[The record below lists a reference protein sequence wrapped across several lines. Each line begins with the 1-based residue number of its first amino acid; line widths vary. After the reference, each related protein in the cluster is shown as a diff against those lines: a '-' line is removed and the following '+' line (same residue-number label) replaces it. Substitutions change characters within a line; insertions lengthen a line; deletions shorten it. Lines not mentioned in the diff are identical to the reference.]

1 MKTLKLI
8 AVDIDGP
15 LLADSF
21 APLLKLSCEFYGLDY
36 TKEMEDNMFSR
47 NRAEAVA
54 YFRSQFK
61 EVPEDLKGKSS
72 KEMEQSYFDFRQNY
86 LKENPIKL
94 AEGAEALMDLLPSLG
109 VKLVCYGGLDE
120 KYMRRELGA
129 SADIFEQ
136 YICTNN
142 FRPGVREIVED
153 YYQLPA
159 HHVLF
164 IDDVN
169 FVATH
174 ARRIGACFIGV
185 PASTD
190 WGFQRHGM
198 KNAGLPFICSSSGEI
213 DLALLNH
220 VDALAAENK
229 FWEFNP
235 HSTNN

>member
-94 AEGAEALMDLLPSLG
+94 AEGAEALMNLLSSLG

-120 KYMRRELGA
+120 KYMRLELGA

-190 WGFQRHGM
+190 WGFQRQGM

-229 FWEFNP
+229 FWEFTP

>member
-15 LLADSF
+15 LLTDSF
-21 APLLKLSCEFYGLDY
+21 APLLKLSSEFYGLDY
-36 TKEMEDNMFSR
+36 TKDMEDNMFSR
-47 NRAEAVA
+47 NRAEATA

-61 EVPEDLKGKSS
+61 EVPEDLNGKTSE
-72 KEMEQSYFDFRQNY
+72 EMEQSYFEFRQNY
-86 LKENPIKL
+86 LKENPITL
-94 AEGAEALMDLLPSLG
+94 AEGAEALMDLLPCLG

-120 KYMRRELGA
+120 KYMRRDLGA

-136 YICTNN
+136 YICTND

-153 YYQLPA
+153 HYKLPA
-159 HHVLF
+159 HQVLF

-174 ARRIGACFIGV
+174 ARQIGSCFIGV

-190 WGFQRHGM
+190 WGFQRQGM
-198 KNAGLPFICSSSGEI
+198 EDAGLPFICADSGEI
-213 DLALLNH
+213 DFALLNR
-220 VDALAAENK
+220 VDTLAAENA
-229 FWEFNP
+229 FWKDP
-235 HSTNN
+235 VA

>member
-94 AEGAEALMDLLPSLG
+94 AEGAEALMNLLSSLG

-190 WGFQRHGM
+190 WGFQRQGM

-229 FWEFNP
+229 FWEFTP